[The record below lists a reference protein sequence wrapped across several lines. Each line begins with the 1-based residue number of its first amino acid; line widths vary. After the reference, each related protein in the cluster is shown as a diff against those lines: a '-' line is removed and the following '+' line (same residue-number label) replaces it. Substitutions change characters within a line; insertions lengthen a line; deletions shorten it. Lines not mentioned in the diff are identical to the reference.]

1 MSTPAQDRTHFHVE
15 VELIAASKDLGF
27 AAVRVYMALAERCYG
42 PYGERYKAWPSLETL
57 RDETKL
63 HRATVVKAIT
73 TLVEKGWLMHAGTSS
88 VKTNV
93 YLLVKRAPP
102 EAIQQAAIVAHRRR
116 SNRRAQATGQ
126 SSSTGA
132 ANRRPQATVSV
143 VYRRREPEQG
153 VSQPTRQT
161 NQDPPSPPGGTR
173 VRRERR
179 QRTALPERATEQTV
193 QDAQEVDRSKLHP
206 SYRDL
211 PEDLLKALY
220 KADRVGRGSG
230 EKMSIDEE
238 RMVNEHWGGD
248 MRFGEGTP

>member
-126 SSSTGA
+126 SSSTGDG
-132 ANRRPQATVSV
+132 NRNKESHNQLDKRTRTPLAPQGALALGGNGGNELLYPSGLRNRPCRTRRKWTVASCI
-143 VYRRREPEQG
+143 RH
-153 VSQPTRQT
+153 
-161 NQDPPSPPGGTR
+161 
-173 VRRERR
+173 
-179 QRTALPERATEQTV
+179 TV
-193 QDAQEVDRSKLHP
+193 TCPR
-206 SYRDL
+206 
-211 PEDLLKALY
+211 
-220 KADRVGRGSG
+220 
-230 EKMSIDEE
+230 IC
-238 RMVNEHWGGD
+238 
-248 MRFGEGTP
+248 